1 MTRARAIATVIF
13 LSVIVGAAPTLAGQ
27 QVYIYSVVHPLYGK
41 IGTLTDTID
50 RSPEVMRIDA
60 RLRIAVELLGIVFYR
75 RESDITEIIRGDRL
89 VLLQSVSEMDG
100 RHLEVHGEAQG
111 DQFVVNATDGSF
123 TGPATT
129 APSDPWVLKHIG
141 EGTMVYPDTGRIV
154 NVHVSDGDYDT
165 ISVNGTA
172 VVARHF
178 IVMEDKRE
186 DVWLDDRKIPIMCR
200 IVEDGTPIDFML
212 QDPAAATGAN
222 TVASVKRPGP
232 ARRGDGAK

>member
-1 MTRARAIATVIF
+1 MTRASAIATVIV
-13 LSVIVGAAPTLAGQ
+13 LSVIVGAAPALAGQ
-27 QVYIYSVVHPLYGK
+27 QVYIYSVVHPFYGK

-50 RSPEVMRIDA
+50 RSPEATRIDA

-75 RESDITEIIRGDRL
+75 RESDITEIMRGDRL

-100 RHLEVHGEAQG
+100 RHLEVHGETQG
-111 DQFVVNATDGSF
+111 DQFVVNATGGSF

-141 EGTMVYPDTGRIV
+141 EGTVVYPDTGRII
-154 NVHVSDGDYDT
+154 NVQVSGGDYET

-186 DVWLDDRKIPIMCR
+186 DVWLDNQGIPIMCR
-200 IVEDGTPIDFML
+200 IVEDGTPIDFVL
-212 QDPAAATGAN
+212 QNPAAAAGAN
-222 TVASVKRPGP
+222 TVDSVKRPALG
-232 ARRGDGAK
+232 RRGDGAK